1 MSVSM
6 GMTLR
11 FRTGGE
17 RTVGQL
23 TARERAVVDIVLK
36 GCSNREIAARLGISE
51 QTVKN
56 HLTSAFVK
64 LQVRSRMQL
73 LLRIVERKSR

>member
-1 MSVSM
+1 
-6 GMTLR
+6 MTPR
-11 FRTGGE
+11 FRSGGE
-17 RTVGQL
+17 RTLGRL
-23 TARERAVVDIVLK
+23 TPRERAVVETVVQ

-64 LQVRSRMQL
+64 LQVRSRVQL
-73 LLRIVERKSR
+73 LLRVVERKSR